1 MFKGPPETASPFGLI
16 CCLRLNQFF
25 DFTTKSLSFFSS
37 RGFGNHADY
46 RFCVAGANMHP
57 GLFGTKPEAVAFIRL
72 PASKFSL
79 DLRENV
85 SNLLVAEFELF
96 LRHHVGRI
104 FCHEL
109 FRAAIVV
116 GHPAKHKCGSHEAI
130 ATVMERRENHTAV
143 TFTANHATVFD
154 HLEANVDFTDL
165 RTTEFTTVLGGNI
178 FVHAAR
184 GEVHANATLLL
195 SKYFVRCNCKRV
207 FFADTLSQ
215 TIDESAAVCIR
226 VHGKAN
232 STAVILDSLAQ
243 VAEIFRNRFCTT
255 RERAIRAA
263 MNTNNFATELFQEA
277 RHNKATGTVHGI
289 DSDLEMLGL
298 DGFDNGILS
307 VPSM

>member
-1 MFKGPPETASPFGLI
+1 MSFSTLAHKLSASSAVGASAITRITGSVLLART
-16 CCLRLNQFF
+16 CTQ
-25 DFTTKSLSFFSS
+25 DFSEPSQ
-37 RGFGNHADY
+37 R
-46 RFCVAGANMHP
+46 P
-57 GLFGTKPEAVAFIRL
+57 
-72 PASKFSL
+72 
-79 DLRENV
+79 

-165 RTTEFTTVLGGNI
+165 RAAEFTTVLGGNI

-195 SKYFVRCNCKRV
+195 GKNFVRCNCKRV
-207 FFADTLSQ
+207 FFTDTLSQ

-226 VHGKAN
+226 VHSKAN
-232 STAVILDSLAQ
+232 STAVILDSLSQPSCSKRRGTIKLPAPFT
-243 VAEIFRNRFCTT
+243 AST
-255 RERAIRAA
+255 
-263 MNTNNFATELFQEA
+263 ATLKCLA
-277 RHNKATGTVHGI
+277 LMASTST
-289 DSDLEMLGL
+289 
-298 DGFDNGILS
+298 NGILS